1 MSIKDKINE
10 RLKNAMKDKDSELLN
25 VMRSISAKI
34 TEAEKKDGKVLSDD
48 EILKVIEKLSK
59 QREESIVLFRQG
71 SRLDLVEKEEF
82 QLNILKEYI
91 PQKFDENKT
100 REIISELFSKGF
112 NNIGSIMKELNSYGN
127 NIDKKIASV
136 IIKEFIKL
144 ISSSVKDS
152 IP

>member
-136 IIKEFIKL
+136 IIKEFIK
-144 ISSSVKDS
+144 
-152 IP
+152 